1 MAIKSFKNY
10 FQEAS
15 AADLTGVK
23 VDDMEN
29 ILEPRA
35 EGEKEFKNA
44 HEIQKHDYP
53 ADVDAQFK
61 GTITTAVSGGESQ
74 TVDQG
79 SSEVNQPSGGGDS
92 SRSSDKKEGDTSP
105 QAVKE
110 EVEFI
115 DEGKVFD
122 ALKKII
128 SEKSAQKVKFENGQS
143 VRVDMTSANA
153 LVKMMEKLNPRN
165 QKKAME
171 VLEKSPEGMLK
182 LLDVAFGGK

>member
-53 ADVDAQFK
+53 ADVDAQFN
-61 GTITTAVSGGESQ
+61 GTVTTAVSGGESQ

-79 SSEVNQPSGGGDS
+79 SSSVNQPAGGGDS

-110 EVEFI
+110 EVSFVH
-115 DEGKVFD
+115 EGKVFD
-122 ALKKII
+122 ELKKIV
-128 SEKSAQKVKFENGQS
+128 SEKSAQKVKFGNGQS
-143 VRVDMTSANA
+143 VRVDMQSANA
-153 LVKMMEKLNPRN
+153 LIKMMDKLNPRN

>member
-29 ILEPRA
+29 LLEPRA

-61 GTITTAVSGGESQ
+61 GTITTGVSGGESQ

-79 SSEVNQPSGGGDS
+79 SSSVNQPSGGGDS
-92 SRSSDKKEGDTSP
+92 SRTADKKEGDTSP

-110 EVEFI
+110 EVDFI
-115 DEGKVFD
+115 HEGKVYD
-122 ALKKII
+122 TLKKIV
-128 SEKSAQKVKFENGQS
+128 SEKSRQKVKFANGKSMQ
-143 VRVDMTSANA
+143 VDMQSANA
-153 LVKMMEKLNPRN
+153 LVKMIEKLKPAN
-165 QKKAME
+165 QKKATE
-171 VLEKSPEGMLK
+171 ALEKSPEDMLK